1 MVKFLIGIVTGV
13 ALVFLSVILLFV
25 VALRFREK
33 PPTILSDSVLVM
45 RLSGELPEK
54 PPIELPSFVGEDH
67 TPLTVIGVWSALD
80 KAAADPHIK
89 AVVLQPEELSAGWAK
104 MEELRLD
111 IARFKK
117 SGKPVFAYLRQPGT
131 REYYVASGADRIYLG
146 PAEPVMVKGLRAE
159 MMYFKKT
166 LDKIGVSIEIEHAGK
181 YKDFGDM
188 FTRSDMSP
196 ETREVMTSVVDDL
209 YGGLVAGI
217 AAGRGKSPEEVRT
230 IIDQGPFTAPQ
241 ALKAGL
247 VDELRFEDQMWGELK
262 DRLKIAGEP
271 VRVSMDQYSK
281 VTPESVGLQGKS
293 HIALVIGEGDI
304 VRGAPGDD
312 GAGENTLTS
321 YGFSKLLRSVERDP
335 LVKGVVVRIDSGG
348 GEVTASDEIWRQMN
362 LLSKKKPVVISMS
375 DAAAS
380 GGYYMAMTGDPI
392 VAYPATLTGSIGVVF
407 GKPNLHGLYDKLG
420 VTKDAIQRGKHA
432 GIDSDY
438 TPLSPDERIK
448 LQEGIDESYQDFVTK
463 VADARQRK
471 FADIEPL
478 AQGRV
483 WLGSQAKERGLVDEI
498 GGIDKAIEMVKQK
511 AKIPAGER
519 VSLMIYPG
527 RRSLFDLLMKKSQ
540 EDVLEAKA
548 AQVLGR
554 LSLHAS
560 FQAWM
565 RGGYLRLMPY
575 WVEFR

>member
-1 MVKFLIGIVTGV
+1 MVKFLIGLATGV

-25 VALRFREK
+25 VALRFRESA
-33 PPTILSDSVLVM
+33 PSIAGNSVLVL

-54 PPIELPSFVGEDH
+54 PPMELPSFVGDDH
-67 TPLTVIGVWSALD
+67 TPLTVIGVWSALE
-80 KAAADPHIK
+80 KAAADARIR
-89 AVVLQPEELSAGWAK
+89 AVVLQPEGLSAGWAK
-104 MEELRLD
+104 LEELRLD
-111 IARFKK
+111 IQKFKK

-146 PAEPVMVKGLRAE
+146 PSEPVMVKGLRAE
-159 MMYFKKT
+159 MMFFKKT
-166 LDKIGVSIEIEHAGK
+166 LDKLGVSMEIEHAGK

-209 YGGLVAGI
+209 YANLVGGI
-217 AAGRGKSPEEVRT
+217 AAGRRKSPEEVGA

-247 VDELRFEDQMWGELK
+247 VDALRFEDQMWGELK
-262 DRLKIAGEP
+262 DKIKAEP
-271 VRVSMDQYSK
+271 SRVSMDKYSRI
-281 VTPESVGLQGKS
+281 TAESLGLEGKS
-293 HIALVIGEGDI
+293 HIALVVGEGDML
-304 VRGAPGDD
+304 RGNPGDD
-312 GAGENTLTS
+312 GAGENSLTS
-321 YGFSKLLRSVERDP
+321 YGFNKLLRRVENDS
-335 LVKGVVVRIDSGG
+335 LVKGVVVRIDSPG

-392 VAYPATLTGSIGVVF
+392 VAYAATLTGSIGVVF

-420 VTKDAIQRGKHA
+420 ITKEAIQRGKNA

-438 TPLSPDERIK
+438 TPLSPDERAK
-448 LQEGIDESYQDFVTK
+448 LKEGIDETYQDFVSK
-463 VADARQRK
+463 VADARHRK
-471 FADIEPL
+471 FAEIEPL

-483 WLGSQAKERGLVDEI
+483 WLGSQAKVRGLVDEI
-498 GGIDKAIEMVKQK
+498 GGLDKAIEMVKQK

-527 RRSLFDLLMKKSQ
+527 RRSLLDLILKKSQ
-540 EDVLEAKA
+540 EDALEVKV

-554 LSLHAS
+554 MPFHA
-560 FQAWM
+560 WL
-565 RGGYLRLMPY
+565 RGGYLRMMPY
-575 WVEFR
+575 WFEVR